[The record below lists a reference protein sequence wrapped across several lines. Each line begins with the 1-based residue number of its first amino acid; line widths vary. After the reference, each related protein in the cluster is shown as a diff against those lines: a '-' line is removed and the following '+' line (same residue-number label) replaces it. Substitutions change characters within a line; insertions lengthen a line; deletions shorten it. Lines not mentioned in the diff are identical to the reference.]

1 MVSEDNIVVMM
12 MESELEYQL
21 NGDEASFVDGFGSD
35 KSVDYVH
42 PKCSC

>member
-12 MESELEYQL
+12 MESGLECQL
-21 NGDEASFVDGFGSD
+21 NGDEAPFVDDLGSGR
-35 KSVDYVH
+35 SVDYVH